1 MLARFPDARTHARA
15 REVLVRD
22 VVPADR
28 AELREVVEAA
38 YAPFA
43 TELPLTVYANLLADV
58 LDLDK
63 HAARGQL
70 LVAEIDGRI
79 RGSAVFSPNTF
90 NQGLGWPRG
99 WAGAQAMTVHPAAR
113 GHGVTR
119 ALLAEC
125 ESRARASGAR
135 AFAFHT
141 ATFRPKAMAL
151 YEGLGYCR
159 TPHFDLDIATYYGHP
174 AARPIM
180 AIAYSR
186 NLQDPSPCPRGAR
199 QDRRGPTVA
208 RPSWRPGRP
217 RTP

>member
-1 MLARFPDARTHARA
+1 MPLRFPDTRTHARA
-15 REVLVRD
+15 ATVLVRD
-22 VVPADR
+22 ADPADR
-28 AELREVVEAA
+28 AELREMVGAA

-43 TELPLTVYANLLADV
+43 AELPLTVFASLLADV
-58 LDLDK
+58 LDFDK
-63 HAARGQL
+63 HAGRGQL

-99 WAGAQAMTVHPAAR
+99 WAGGQAMTVHPAAR

-125 ESRARASGAR
+125 ERRARDSGAR
-135 AFAFHT
+135 VFAFHT
-141 ATFRPKAMAL
+141 AAFRIEAMAL

-159 TPHFDLDIATYYGHP
+159 APHFDLDITTYYGHP

-186 NLQDPSPCPRGAR
+186 NLQDH
-199 QDRRGPTVA
+199 RR
-208 RPSWRPGRP
+208 R
-217 RTP
+217 